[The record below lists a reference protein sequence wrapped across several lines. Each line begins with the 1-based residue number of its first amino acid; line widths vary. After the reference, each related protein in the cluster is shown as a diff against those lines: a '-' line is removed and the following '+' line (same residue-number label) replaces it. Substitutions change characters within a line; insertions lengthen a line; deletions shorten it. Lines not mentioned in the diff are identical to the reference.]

1 MSYHLTP
8 VRMAIIKI
16 PQIINARE
24 GVEKT
29 EHSYNVC
36 GNVNWYYHYGEQ
48 SGGFLKTIELPYD
61 LAILLLGIFLEKKK
75 TKQTIIQGIQEFPS
89 WHSRNKSE

>member
-75 TKQTIIQGIQEFPS
+75 KP
-89 WHSRNKSE
+89 NKL